1 MIFKRIV
8 FFGSIQSAKNCLK
21 IVRKNLEFQK
31 IIIVT
36 ETRKKKYFYV
46 RKYAKKNK
54 LMFVSYNYFENNF
67 NNQKFDLGISIRYN
81 NIFKEQLIKR
91 FKFGIIN
98 LHGGELPFYRGTN
111 NHIFAI
117 INNEKKFGVS
127 LHIIKKKID
136 SGRIL
141 AVRKF
146 KINKKFTGYALLK
159 RTFSNG
165 EVLLNNFTK
174 NLAKMKK
181 FPKGKFNN
189 IKKGKEYKHKDL
201 DNLKKNLKLIKN
213 KEILNLTKRA
223 LYHPNKNEI

>member
-67 NNQKFDLGISIRYN
+67 NNQKFDLGIAIRYN